1 MVGAGEAKRIL
12 FTLVVRISYA
22 GTTADY
28 AHEYTLHPSTGRHEE
43 THWSDADDLGAT
55 VRKHLVIS
63 GKQFAVGPD
72 PRFSYDGIHLLIR
85 DLGPT
90 VDSRGVTVH
99 DVNSPRSDG
108 LIVALELLV
117 ENGHGAFTTID
128 GYHEIRP
135 GLRLNLSVKIN
146 R

>member
-63 GKQFAVGPD
+63 GKQFAVGPER
-72 PRFSYDGIHLLIR
+72 RFSYYGVQFTIR
-85 DLGPT
+85 QLGAVT
-90 VDSRGVTVH
+90 DSHGKDVD
-99 DVNSPRSDG
+99 DVNNSP
-108 LIVALELLV
+108 VNELVV
-117 ENGHGAFTTID
+117 ELDLFIEKGHGAFTSVD
-128 GYHEIRP
+128 GYHEIVA
-135 GLRLNLSVKIN
+135 GSSIQISVKVV